1 MSLLI
6 VTFSSY
12 SYLFYL
18 LLQYSISML
27 KPFWKELTRNILQYM
42 ICVSLIYDK
51 ADAKNLTWLSI
62 TLVFTVI
69 SSMVSN
75 TPITLYS
82 NLAQIIMCSYF
93 DDSND
98 NLKSTGLLLNLLPL
112 ILVPQTNIY
121 GVIFMTLLVFSLHLH
136 NPGENKTHGFL
147 TIFFA
152 SAILKNMRPLHI
164 QIQDPITFMST
175 KFSTRDLGNILIIPV
190 IYLGEL
196 IKPLFIG
203 WAFGE
208 KISQIDSAESF
219 SRKLWMMPQN
229 SIKWFSPQK
238 SKSYEAFVNTIHD
251 KSVINFHN
259 S

>member
-6 VTFSSY
+6 ITFSSY

-18 LLQYSISML
+18 LLQYSINML
-27 KPFWKELTRNILQYM
+27 KPFWKELARNMLQYM

-51 ADAKNLTWLSI
+51 TDAKNLTWLSI
-62 TLVFTVI
+62 TLLFTVI
-69 SSMVSN
+69 SSMASN

-82 NLAQIIMCSYF
+82 NLAQIVMCSCF
-93 DDSND
+93 DNSND
-98 NLKSTGLLLNLLPL
+98 TLKSTVVLLDLLPL
-112 ILVPQTNIY
+112 IIVPQTNIY
-121 GVIFMTLLVFSLHLH
+121 GVLFMTLLLFSLQLH

-147 TIFFA
+147 TIFFV

-164 QIQDPITFMST
+164 QIQDPITLMST
-175 KFSTRDLGNILIIPV
+175 KFSTRNLGNIVIIPV
-190 IYLGEL
+190 MYLAEL
-196 IKPLFIG
+196 IKPLCIG

-208 KISQIDSAESF
+208 KISQIDSAEYF